1 MEQPLKTYT
10 FFAGMARLNDVFERV
25 METRC
30 TCENNGDLCAF
41 CEAREAEQTA
51 DRPEI
56 ECARCEE
63 FPCLCGD
70 VDFESFNSAEL
81 RKAEETE

>member
-1 MEQPLKTYT
+1 MR
-10 FFAGMARLNDVFERV
+10 RLDAIFRRAL
-25 METRC
+25 ETRC
-30 TCENNGDLCAF
+30 TCENNGDLCSF

-70 VDFESFNSAEL
+70 VAFEHENSMNL
-81 RKAEETE
+81 RKAEEPA